1 VYLHQI
7 YTGTNIIPD
16 FLLHI
21 KCPEA
26 FVFLWNEAEFLKAH
40 SDINITNGVEMDP
53 VSYTVQPQGQ
63 VARVEETTSPA
74 YGG

>member
-1 VYLHQI
+1 
-7 YTGTNIIPD
+7 
-16 FLLHI
+16 
-21 KCPEA
+21 
-26 FVFLWNEAEFLKAH
+26 
-40 SDINITNGVEMDP
+40 MDP